1 MASDMGRASR
11 RLAVLLLPLIPTHPM
26 HAWQVDA
33 IGENGKALFA
43 RQFHIP
49 LFGHANG
56 FSNNLQAQV
65 NKHGL

>member
-1 MASDMGRASR
+1 MQQQVNRHGYE
-11 RLAVLLLPLIPTHPM
+11 
-26 HAWQVDA
+26 VDA

-43 RQFHIP
+43 RQFHMP

-56 FSNNLQAQV
+56 FSSNLQKAA